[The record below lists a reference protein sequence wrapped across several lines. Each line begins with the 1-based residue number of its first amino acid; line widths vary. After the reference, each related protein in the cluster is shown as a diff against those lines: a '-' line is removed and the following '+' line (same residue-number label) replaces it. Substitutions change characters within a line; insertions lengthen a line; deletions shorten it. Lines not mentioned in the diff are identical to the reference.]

1 MAQPHASHGVGT
13 LKNGL
18 KLIQRNDVKLNP
30 AAKAKPGGF
39 AIVHQGIFNGEVVAV
54 KIPKDA
60 CSLTEKQFK
69 EFVRELTVMASVKHP
84 HCVTLLAACEDR
96 TDPLLVMEWV
106 SGGNL
111 FEALGRDEPHA
122 LPWHV
127 RLRIAR
133 EIASAIEF
141 LHQCKISHGDLKS
154 MNVLLTSDFTSK
166 ICDFGAAIQRLST
179 TAIMTSKTDGAATLQ
194 YTLHYSAPELLKGAA
209 ANTQTDMYAFGIIM
223 YELLT
228 CQAPFAG
235 VNAALLRDLIV
246 KEGLRPVVPDPH
258 ASQFPP
264 AFADVMQLC
273 WHQDPALRPTA
284 EAAHQFLISIDPSA
298 RPSAPLVLY
307 PVGHP
312 APRGTVLDCIRA
324 AMPASSAVNDMLCQM
339 MSRADDMFKSDG
351 EVQSVCAKYS
361 ISLAEAHS
369 IMVCPLFLSP
379 PVQRNPSSRFTPWTG
394 SSLVSAPRTLLTSI
408 SIQPSESAMQLRW
421 SAGRTSRACFAL
433 RSTSFRL
440 KKSLFSEA

>member
-1 MAQPHASHGVGT
+1 MAHALASHGVAA

-18 KLIQRNDVKLNP
+18 KLIQRDDVKLNP

-39 AIVHQGIFNGEVVAV
+39 AIVHQGIFNGELVAV

-111 FEALGRDEPHA
+111 FEALGRDDPHA
-122 LPWHV
+122 LPWNV

-141 LHQCKISHGDLKS
+141 LHKCKISHGDLKS
-154 MNVLLTSDFTSK
+154 MNVLLTSDFISK

-179 TAIMTSKTDGAATLQ
+179 TAIMSSKTDGAATLQ

-228 CQAPFAG
+228 CQPPFAG
-235 VNAALLRDLIV
+235 VNPALLRDLIV
-246 KEGLRPVVPDPH
+246 KEGLRPDVPDPH

-264 AFADVMQLC
+264 PPSSMSCSCAGIKTRLYAPLHKQPINFSFQLI
-273 WHQDPALRPTA
+273 PPLVP
-284 EAAHQFLISIDPSA
+284 A
-298 RPSAPLVLY
+298 RPSFFIPSATPPPAVHCSTAFGLPCRPL
-307 PVGHP
+307 
-312 APRGTVLDCIRA
+312 
-324 AMPASSAVNDMLCQM
+324 
-339 MSRADDMFKSDG
+339 
-351 EVQSVCAKYS
+351 
-361 ISLAEAHS
+361 
-369 IMVCPLFLSP
+369 
-379 PVQRNPSSRFTPWTG
+379 
-394 SSLVSAPRTLLTSI
+394 LL
-408 SIQPSESAMQLRW
+408 
-421 SAGRTSRACFAL
+421 
-433 RSTSFRL
+433 
-440 KKSLFSEA
+440 